1 MTKEIFEEMLKEFQ
15 ELNARTIK
23 CREFIL
29 DEEKFNSLDMINRD
43 LLIAQLKAM
52 EAYVSIL
59 SIRLG
64 INGTP
69 ANVPQ
74 PEGEAQTVVES
85 ESDAEA
91 KADAILAGE

>member
-1 MTKEIFEEMLKEFQ
+1 MNKEVFNRMLQEFQ
-15 ELNARTIK
+15 ELNERTNK

-29 DEEKFNSLDMINRD
+29 DEEKFNKLDMINRD

-52 EAYVSIL
+52 ETYISIL

-69 ANVPQ
+69 ENLDQKNSEDNAS
-74 PEGEAQTVVES
+74 TV
-85 ESDAEA
+85 SDAEA
-91 KADAILAGE
+91 TADAILAGE

>member
-1 MTKEIFEEMLKEFQ
+1 MNKEVFEKMLQEFQ
-15 ELNARTIK
+15 EVNERINK

-29 DEEKFNSLDMINRD
+29 DEQKFNELDPINRD

-52 EAYVSIL
+52 ETYLSVL

-69 ANVPQ
+69 ANMPQ
-74 PEGEAQTVVES
+74 DASEDSVEVV
-85 ESDAEA
+85 SDVV
-91 KADAILAGE
+91 KTDDVTAGE

>member
-1 MTKEIFEEMLKEFQ
+1 MNKEVFNRMLQEFQ
-15 ELNARTIK
+15 ELSERTNK

-29 DEEKFNSLDMINRD
+29 DEEKFNKLDMINRD

-52 EAYVSIL
+52 ETYISIL

-69 ANVPQ
+69 ENLDQKNSEDNAS
-74 PEGEAQTVVES
+74 TV
-85 ESDAEA
+85 SDAEA
-91 KADAILAGE
+91 TADAILAGE